1 MTARAA
7 RTTSRLALGAP
18 ASVRLVAV
26 LLLATSA
33 AFEACAQPA
42 EPVRASTQMIV
53 TANPYASEA
62 GQRILRAGGGAVD
75 AAIAAQLVLSL
86 VEPQSS
92 GIGGGAFMLVFDAPP
107 DVSGPT
113 VTAYEG
119 RETAPAAATPD
130 MFLNQNGR
138 PAGFGVVGVGGLA
151 VGVPGVMRM
160 LELAH
165 REHGRLPWARLF
177 EPAIELAEQGFVVSA
192 RLHALLDGFKR
203 FARAEEFRSYFYDDA
218 GEPRPVGY
226 RLKNPEYAK
235 TLRLLAVEG
244 AEPMYS
250 GELAAAIAREVR
262 ENPVRAGRMT
272 LEDLESYTAHRSEP
286 LCSAYRSWRVCGPQ
300 LPSSGGV
307 TTQQILGIVSG
318 FELSELRDDPV
329 TAIHLIAEASRLAFA
344 DRNLYLGDPEFVA
357 SPVAALL
364 DQRYLASRAAAIDYK
379 RALPSVT
386 AGAPLQASAWEYSP
400 GLASESPS
408 TSHLSVV
415 DRFGDGVAM
424 TTSVQS
430 SFGSQLMVGGFLLNN
445 QLTDFDYV
453 PEERGKPVANRIESR
468 KRPLS
473 SMAPTLV
480 LDAQDRLRLVVGSP
494 GGTRIIGFVAQAIV
508 GVLDFG
514 LDVQQA
520 VAAPHFLAQDGPLE
534 LEEGTS
540 VAAHA
545 AALQALGHS
554 VAVHDLNSGLHAIAI
569 EYTDAR
575 VLWGGVDPRR
585 EGIALGD

>member
-1 MTARAA
+1 LAAPQAAAQRSAPARA
-7 RTTSRLALGAP
+7 
-18 ASVRLVAV
+18 SVVDA
-26 LLLATSA
+26 
-33 AFEACAQPA
+33 
-42 EPVRASTQMIV
+42 PVRAATQMIV
-53 TANPYASEA
+53 TANRYASEA
-62 GQRILRAGGGAVD
+62 GHDILRAGGSAVD

-92 GIGGGAFMLVFDAPP
+92 GIGGGAFMLVFDAPAAT
-107 DVSGPT
+107 GPAL
-113 VTAYEG
+113 TAYEG
-119 RETAPAAATPD
+119 RETAPASATPE
-130 MFLNQNGR
+130 MFLNENGR
-138 PAGFGVVGVGGLA
+138 PASFGVVGVGGLA

-160 LELAH
+160 LEIAH
-165 REHGRLPWARLF
+165 RDHGRLPWSRLF
-177 EPAIELAEQGFVVSA
+177 DPAIELAEQGFDVST

-203 FARAEEFRSYFYDDA
+203 FARAEEFRRYFYDEA

-226 RLKNPEYAK
+226 RLRNPEYAR
-235 TLRLLAVEG
+235 TLRLLAAQG

-250 GELAAAIAREVR
+250 GELAAAIVREVR
-262 ENPVRAGRMT
+262 GNSVRAGRMT
-272 LEDLESYTAHRSEP
+272 LDDLKGYTAHRSEP
-286 LCSAYRSWRVCGPQ
+286 LCSPYRSWRVCGPQ

-307 TTQQILGIVSG
+307 TTQQILGMVSG
-318 FELSELRDDPV
+318 FELAELRDDPV

-344 DRNLYLGDPEFVA
+344 DRNLYLGDPRFVE

-364 DQRYLASRAAAIDYK
+364 DRGYLASRAAVIEYK
-379 RALPSVT
+379 RALPSVA
-386 AGAPLQASAWEYSP
+386 AGAPLEASAWDYSP
-400 GLASESPS
+400 GTASESPS

-415 DRFGDGVAM
+415 DRMGDAVAM

-453 PEERGKPVANRIESR
+453 PEERGKPIANRIEGG

-480 LDAQDRLRLVVGSP
+480 LDERDRLRLVVGSP
-494 GGTRIIGFVAQAIV
+494 GGTRIIGFVTQAIV

-540 VAAHA
+540 AAAHA
-545 AALQALGHS
+545 GALRALGHS
-554 VAVHDLNSGLHAIAI
+554 VAVHDLNSGLHAIAV
-569 EYTDAR
+569 EYGDTPA
-575 VLWGGVDPRR
+575 LWGGVDPRR
-585 EGIALGD
+585 EGVALGD

>member
-1 MTARAA
+1 MILRPARA
-7 RTTSRLALGAP
+7 TSRQALGAR
-18 ASVRLVAV
+18 AFVRLVGI
-26 LLLATSA
+26 LLLGALA
-33 AFEACAQPA
+33 AFPAGAQPA
-42 EPVRASTQMIV
+42 KPVRASTQMIV

-62 GQRILRAGGGAVD
+62 GREILRTGGGAVD

-107 DVSGPT
+107 DAGSPVLA
-113 VTAYEG
+113 AYEG

-130 MFLNQNGR
+130 MFLTENGR
-138 PAGFGVVGVGGLA
+138 PASFGVVGVGGLA

-160 LELAH
+160 LEIAH

-177 EPAIELAEQGFVVSA
+177 EPAIELAEQGFEVST

-203 FARAEEFRSYFYDDA
+203 FARAEEFRRYFYDEA

-235 TLRLLAVEG
+235 TLRLLAAEG

-262 ENPVRAGRMT
+262 DNSVRAGRMT
-272 LEDLESYTAHRSEP
+272 LDDLKSYAAHRSEP
-286 LCSAYRSWRVCGPQ
+286 LCSPYRSWRICGPQ

-307 TTQQILGIVSG
+307 STQQILGMVSG
-318 FELSELRDDPV
+318 FELAELRDDPV
-329 TAIHLIAEASRLAFA
+329 TAIHLIGEASRLAFA

-379 RALPSVT
+379 RALPNVA
-386 AGAPLQASAWEYSP
+386 AGTPVETNAWEYSP
-400 GLASESPS
+400 STASESPS
-408 TSHLSVV
+408 TSHLSVI
-415 DRFGDGVAM
+415 DRMGDAVAM

-453 PEERGKPVANRIESR
+453 PEERGKPVANRIEGG

-480 LDAQDRLRLVVGSP
+480 LDGRDRLRLVVGSP
-494 GGTRIIGFVAQAIV
+494 GGTRIIGFVTQAIV

-534 LEEGTS
+534 LEAGTP
-540 VAAHA
+540 VAARA
-545 AALQALGHS
+545 GALQALGHS
-554 VAVHDLNSGLHAIAI
+554 VAVHDLNSGLHAIAV
-569 EYTDAR
+569 EYTGTP

-585 EGIALGD
+585 EGVALGD

>member
-1 MTARAA
+1 
-7 RTTSRLALGAP
+7 
-18 ASVRLVAV
+18 
-26 LLLATSA
+26 
-33 AFEACAQPA
+33 
-42 EPVRASTQMIV
+42 
-53 TANPYASEA
+53 
-62 GQRILRAGGGAVD
+62 
-75 AAIAAQLVLSL
+75 
-86 VEPQSS
+86 
-92 GIGGGAFMLVFDAPP
+92 
-107 DVSGPT
+107 
-113 VTAYEG
+113 
-119 RETAPAAATPD
+119 
-130 MFLNQNGR
+130 
-138 PAGFGVVGVGGLA
+138 
-151 VGVPGVMRM
+151 M
-160 LELAH
+160 LEIAH
-165 REHGRLPWARLF
+165 RDRGRLPWARLF
-177 EPAIELAEQGFVVSA
+177 EPAIELAEQGFDVST

-203 FARAEEFRSYFYDDA
+203 FARVEEFRRYFYDEA

-235 TLRLLAVEG
+235 TLRLLAAQG

-262 ENPVRAGRMT
+262 ENSVRAGRMT
-272 LEDLESYTAHRSEP
+272 LDDLRSYEAHRSEP
-286 LCSAYRSWRVCGPQ
+286 LCSPYRSWRVCGPQ

-307 TTQQILGIVSG
+307 TTQQILGMVSG
-318 FELSELRDDPV
+318 FELAELRDDPV
-329 TAIHLIAEASRLAFA
+329 TAIHLIGEASRLAFA
-344 DRNLYLGDPEFVA
+344 DRNLYLADPRFVE

-364 DQRYLASRAAAIDYK
+364 DRRYLASRAALIDYK
-379 RALPSVT
+379 RALPRVA
-386 AGAPLQASAWEYSP
+386 AGAPREASAWEYSP
-400 GLASESPS
+400 GTAPESPS

-415 DRFGDGVAM
+415 DRVGDAVAM

-453 PEERGKPVANRIESR
+453 PEERGKPVANRIEGG

-480 LDAQDRLRLVVGSP
+480 LDARDRLRLVVGSP
-494 GGTRIIGFVAQAIV
+494 GGTRIIGFVTQAIV

-540 VAAHA
+540 AAAHSG
-545 AALQALGHS
+545 ALQALGHS
-554 VAVHDLNSGLHAIAI
+554 VAVHDLNSGLHAIAV
-569 EYTDAR
+569 EYAQAP

-585 EGIALGD
+585 EGVALGD

>member
-1 MTARAA
+1 MSARLLRAKGLRA
-7 RTTSRLALGAP
+7 LGGLAPVRLAAAALA
-18 ASVRLVAV
+18 A
-26 LLLATSA
+26 LLAFSA
-33 AFEACAQPA
+33 PAQPA
-42 EPVRASTQMIV
+42 APVRASTQMIV
-53 TANPYASEA
+53 TANPYASAA
-62 GQRILRAGGGAVD
+62 GREILRAGGGAVD

-107 DVSGPT
+107 DAGSPV
-113 VTAYEG
+113 VIAYEG

-130 MFLNQNGR
+130 MFLGANGR
-138 PAGFGVVGVGGLA
+138 PASFGVVGVGGMA

-160 LELAH
+160 LELAQ

-177 EPAIELAEQGFVVSA
+177 EPAIELAENGFEVST

-203 FARAEEFRSYFYDDA
+203 FARAEEFRRYFYDEA

-235 TLRLLAVEG
+235 TLRLLAAEG
-244 AEPMYS
+244 AEPMYT
-250 GELAAAIAREVR
+250 GELAAAIAQAVR
-262 ENPVRAGRMT
+262 DNSVRAGRMT
-272 LEDLESYTAHRSEP
+272 RDDLAGYAAHRSEP
-286 LCSAYRSWRVCGPQ
+286 LCSPYRSWRICGPP

-307 TTQQILGIVSG
+307 TTQQILGMLGV
-318 FELSELRDDPV
+318 FELEELRDDPV
-329 TAIHLIAEASRLAFA
+329 TAVHLISEASRLAFA
-344 DRNLYLGDPEFVA
+344 DRNLYLGDPAFVA

-364 DQRYLASRAAAIDYK
+364 DERYLASRAAAIDYK
-379 RALPSVT
+379 RALPSVA
-386 AGAPLQASAWEYSP
+386 AGTPVESRAWEFAP
-400 GLASESPS
+400 GAASESPS

-415 DRFGDGVAM
+415 DRMGDAVAM

-430 SFGSQLMVGGFLLNN
+430 SFGSQLMVGGFILNN
-445 QLTDFDYV
+445 QMTDFDYV
-453 PEERGKPVANRIESR
+453 PEAGGKPVANRIEGG

-480 LDAQDRLRLVVGSP
+480 LDGRDRLRLVVGSP
-494 GGTRIIGFVAQAIV
+494 GGTRIIGFVTQAIV

-520 VAAPHFLAQDGPLE
+520 VAAPHFIAQDDGPLE
-534 LEEGTS
+534 LEEGTPLAS
-540 VAAHA
+540 RAG
-545 AALQALGHS
+545 ALRALGHS
-554 VAVHDLNSGLHAIAI
+554 VAVHDLNSGLHAIAV
-569 EYTDAR
+569 EYTDTP

-585 EGIALGD
+585 EGVALGD